1 MIDSGNFKLIY
12 GRERQTERS
21 LKGRGYTAIDDSISR
36 TTRSS
41 DAEPQGSHDYA
52 ASDSTRH
59 VPPNQLHTTYAAQPI
74 HKMLYYKMKQKERVS
89 TEPSRADITMNEI
102 GIYTMK
108 MRSGGVRTLKVDS
121 VHTSPHRLVDSP
133 EGNTT
138 TRHRTPEPRN
148 ISQDQTC

>member
-1 MIDSGNFKLIY
+1 
-12 GRERQTERS
+12 
-21 LKGRGYTAIDDSISR
+21 
-36 TTRSS
+36 
-41 DAEPQGSHDYA
+41 
-52 ASDSTRH
+52 
-59 VPPNQLHTTYAAQPI
+59 
-74 HKMLYYKMKQKERVS
+74 MKQKERVS

-138 TRHRTPEPRN
+138 TRHRTPEPIN
-148 ISQDQTC
+148 ISQDQTYVSPVSKLMHTDTASDVSGRWSCYRIRASWSLAKENTSAERK